1 MKLQEQKSKL
11 KEKSEVSKKKA
22 KKITDLTK

>member
-11 KEKSEVSKKKA
+11 KEKSDASKRKT
-22 KKITDLTK
+22 KKIAEL